1 MSSHRGDP
9 AQNPLLL
16 LGAFAVVAVLL
27 FGLFALVNKPAD
39 EPTEAGKP
47 VAASPSPTTATPSD
61 KKNPTRDLAD
71 KADDARPVIEPGHV
85 IKKKP
90 KPEFPIIT
98 ESREGGAGTG
108 IVFGQIGEIDG
119 TEGKDVET
127 GTVTTS
133 VANIPNRTSSGGFS
147 GSMRTLTSAGSDF
160 VLLNEVSRRSID
172 GIEAA
177 APGYEAYRDPVAD
190 RTVGGVQSMNNVV
203 MWRADRWAMV
213 DGGRV
218 KLVDNDQGFHSGRA
232 FTWDRYA
239 TWALLQRRDGALVS
253 IVSTHM
259 MTNPAKFPKTHGG
272 GESRVSKYGRGMDVM
287 RNLVGALSEFGP
299 VLMGGDMNSHPSQ
312 GPWTAA
318 AKMTGAGYRYS
329 KDQGVMYLFY
339 QGAAELVSHRQVRVA
354 SDHPAIITS
363 VDLTGVG

>member
-1 MSSHRGDP
+1 MSTHRGDP

-27 FGLFALVNKPAD
+27 AGLFTFVNKSAD
-39 EPTEAGKP
+39 EPTDAGQQ
-47 VAASPSPTTATPSD
+47 VASSPSGSSSAKSGERTPTKQQSQA
-61 KKNPTRDLAD
+61 PT
-71 KADDARPVIEPGHV
+71 IERGQL
-85 IKKKP
+85 IQKKP
-90 KPEFPIIT
+90 KPKKPAIIT
-98 ESREGGAGTG
+98 ESLEGGSGTG
-108 IVFGQIGEIDG
+108 MVFGQIPAVEAPVGE
-119 TEGKDVET
+119 TVED

-133 VANIPNRTSSGGFS
+133 VANIPNRTSSAGFS
-147 GSMRTLTSAGSDF
+147 SSMRTLISAGSDF
-160 VLLNEVSRRSID
+160 ILLNEVSRRSIE
-172 GIEAA
+172 GIQGG

-190 RTVGGVQSMNNVV
+190 RSVGGVQSMNNVV
-203 MWRADRWAMV
+203 MWRSDRWAML

-239 TWALLQRRDGALVS
+239 TWATLQRRDGAIVS

-259 MTNPAKFPKTHGG
+259 MTNPAKFPRSHGG

-287 RNLVGALSEFGP
+287 RNLVAALSQHGP

-312 GPWTAA
+312 GSWTAA
-318 AKMTGAGYRYS
+318 AKMTAAGFRYS

-339 QGAAELVSHRQVRVA
+339 QGAADLVSHRQVRVA
-354 SDHPAIITS
+354 SDHPAIITT
-363 VDLTGVG
+363 VDLTGLGPS